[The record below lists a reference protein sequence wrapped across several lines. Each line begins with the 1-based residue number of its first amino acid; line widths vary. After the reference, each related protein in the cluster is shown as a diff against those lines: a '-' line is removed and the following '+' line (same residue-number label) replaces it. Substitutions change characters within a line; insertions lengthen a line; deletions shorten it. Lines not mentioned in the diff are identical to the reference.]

1 MSLNKLK
8 LNKEKTE
15 LLYLYSKHCSV
26 RLYHHFVLEVIQFIH
41 STQPEISR
49 CHLWQ
54 HYLYALSRV
63 NSLCKSAFYHLPNI
77 SCIRKFLSL
86 KTTEILAHAFVSFK
100 LDYCN
105 SLLHNVPKYI
115 LKKLQSV
122 KTAAARLITYSR
134 KYDHITPVLLDLH
147 WLPIN
152 ERIKFKILL
161 LTFKALRQQ
170 VPTYIQDL
178 VIRYSQPRTFRSSC
192 SLRLNPVIF
201 NQWSPMGLEPSLPME
216 QSTWQHPFMW

>member
-8 LNKEKTE
+8 LNKDKTE

-41 STQPEISR
+41 PTQPEISR

-54 HYLYALSRV
+54 HYLYALARV

-105 SLLHNVPKYI
+105 SLLYDVPKYI

-122 KTAAARLITYSR
+122 EIAAARLITCSR

-216 QSTWQHPFMW
+216 QCTWQHPFMW

>member
-8 LNKEKTE
+8 LNKDKTE
-15 LLYLYSKHCSV
+15 LLYLYSTHCSV

-41 STQPEISR
+41 PTQPEISR

-105 SLLHNVPKYI
+105 SLLYDVPKYI

-122 KTAAARLITYSR
+122 EIAAARLITCSR

-178 VIRYSQPRTFRSSC
+178 VIRYSQHRTFRSSS

-201 NQWSPMGLEPSLPME
+201 NQWNRL
-216 QSTWQHPFMW
+216 WV

>member
-1 MSLNKLK
+1 MACLKALSLEPYYGYFIQHHWLTFHFFADDTQLYISFSPNNGLELASTIAKIQDCSSDLDRWMSLNKLK
-8 LNKEKTE
+8 LNKDKTE

-41 STQPEISR
+41 PTQPEISR
-49 CHLWQ
+49 CDLWQ

-63 NSLCKSAFYHLPNI
+63 NSLCKTAFYHLPNI

-86 KTTEILAHAFVSFK
+86 KTTEILAHASVSFK

-105 SLLHNVPKYI
+105 SLLYNVPKYI

-122 KTAAARLITYSR
+122 EIAAARLITCSR

-147 WLPIN
+147 RLPVN
-152 ERIKFKILL
+152 E
-161 LTFKALRQQ
+161 
-170 VPTYIQDL
+170 
-178 VIRYSQPRTFRSSC
+178 
-192 SLRLNPVIF
+192 
-201 NQWSPMGLEPSLPME
+201 
-216 QSTWQHPFMW
+216 